1 MADDQQ
7 SDDSHW
13 RSQFW
18 VTVALLLALV
28 VVSIV
33 LLASANTNESVWQ
46 HRTYVFAA
54 VDAVA
59 LTAIG
64 WLFGREVHRG
74 EAQAAK
80 TDAKQVRTQLNTT
93 TEQLATASRNSARL
107 HAKLTALASAVSN
120 AQTSGTNGAGGAPQG
135 AHVEALKV
143 ALAGDLDGARRLA
156 AALDGA
162 GGPDGQQPPAATAT
176 SSLVML
182 KGLAATLIIDEQT
195 QPTP

>member
-18 VTVALLLALV
+18 VTVALLVALV
-28 VVSIV
+28 VVSVV
-33 LLASANTNESVWQ
+33 LLASANTKESVWQ

-80 TDAKQVRTQLNTT
+80 TDAKQTRTQLNTT

-120 AQTSGTNGAGGAPQG
+120 AQTSQANGAGGAARG
-135 AHVEALKV
+135 AHAAALKV
-143 ALAGDLDGARRLA
+143 ALAGDLDQARQMA

-162 GGPDGQQPPAATAT
+162 DGAGDEQPPATAAS

-182 KGLAATLIIDEQT
+182 KGLAATLIVDEQT